1 MAFEIEKMDLF
12 NTEVYIVRDRG
23 ILYYVGETEPATED
37 LLLIEEWMRVPVVS
51 LLYDGPGEM
60 RTTVETCVVEAG
72 TLVGVGDLLYV
83 KVRKQSGFCY
93 VRLMY
98 RNWQWDNSD
107 QLWKEE
113 EFENKLREQLKEMFS
128 SQLDRPKVGYHVLV
142 ADRIVVEKRE
152 NQPVPVKIEVPERIV
167 SLTVDNERKLVS
179 EGFYNFYGR
188 IIYVDED
195 TNLSTTA
202 FFENARMVY
211 KTSGGYVVYKDG
223 ALFFPDGRK
232 VVSPEPFDVVDD
244 RIIPWRV
251 NVRSEGSSFLTTVV
265 GRFGEVLVLSCG
277 MIAPIDL
284 SWFMRVSGPIIEWAK
299 VEERFYV
306 LDIAGYVRAIDLKNR
321 RTLWE
326 RLVPNGWGIAVCGN
340 EIYVGS
346 GERLLHFNEKG
357 ELVEELSCQDFGTS
371 SKGIITLA
379 KAEGRFVRGQS
390 GSVLLE
396 ASKATVYTDQ
406 IFEFEN
412 VRNVR
417 FFDWGIVL
425 VEESGCWVVEGR

>member
-1 MAFEIEKMDLF
+1 
-12 NTEVYIVRDRG
+12 VYIVQDRG

-37 LLLIEEWMRVPVVS
+37 LLLIEEWMRIPVVS

-60 RTTVETCVVEAG
+60 KTAVENCLFEAG
-72 TLVGVGDLLYV
+72 TLVGVGDLFYV
-83 KVRKQSGFCY
+83 KVRKQSGLCY
-93 VRLMY
+93 IRLIY
-98 RNWQWDNSD
+98 RDWQWDNSD

-113 EFENKLREQLKEMFS
+113 EFESKLRERLKEMFS
-128 SQLDRPKVGYHVLV
+128 SQLDRPKVGYRVLV
-142 ADRIVVEKRE
+142 TDRIVVEKRE

-167 SLTVDNERKLVS
+167 TLTVGNEQKLVP

-188 IIYVDED
+188 IFYIDED

-202 FFENARMVY
+202 FFENAQMVY
-211 KTSGGYVVYKDG
+211 KTSKGYVVHKDG

-232 VVSPEPFDVVDD
+232 VISAEPFDVVDD
-244 RIIPWRV
+244 HIIPWRV
-251 NVRSEGSSFLTTVV
+251 NVRSEGSNFATTVV
-265 GRFGEVLVLSCG
+265 GRFGDVLVLSCG
-277 MIAPIDL
+277 MIAPVDL
-284 SWFMRVSGPIIEWAK
+284 SWFMRVSGPITEWA
-299 VEERFYV
+299 RADQRLYV
-306 LDIAGYVRAIDLKNR
+306 LDIASYVRAIDLKNR

-326 RLVPNGWGIAVCGN
+326 RFVPNGWGIGVYGN

-346 GERLLHFNEKG
+346 GERLLRFNEKG
-357 ELVEELSCQDFGTS
+357 ELVEELPCQDFGVS

-396 ASKATVYTDQ
+396 GSKATVYTDQ
-406 IFEFEN
+406 TFEFEN
-412 VRNVR
+412 IRKVR

-425 VEESGCWVVEGR
+425 VEESGCWVVEKR